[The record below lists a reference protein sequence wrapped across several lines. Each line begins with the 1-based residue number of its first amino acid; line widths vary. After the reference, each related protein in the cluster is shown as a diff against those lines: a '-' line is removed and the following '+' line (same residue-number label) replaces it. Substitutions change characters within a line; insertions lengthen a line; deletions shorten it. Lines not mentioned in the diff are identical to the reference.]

1 MASMVVFIDGE
12 PAKKEYRHFRIKTVE
27 GANDFASMNEVL
39 SRRFLRT
46 QREKEEERWP
56 LPDLVL
62 VDGGPEQL
70 RFARAAMLATGIEVP
85 MFGLAKR
92 LEEIYLPERPDP
104 IRLDPRSPALH
115 LIQRV
120 RDESHRFAI
129 THHRNLRAKSGVHSR
144 LEDVPG
150 IGPGRR
156 RALLAHFRT
165 MKAIGEATEEELTRV
180 KGISAPAAR
189 SLYLALHADTQ
200 IDPAEN
206 IDNQA

>member
-1 MASMVVFIDGE
+1 
-12 PAKKEYRHFRIKTVE
+12 
-27 GANDFASMNEVL
+27 
-39 SRRFLRT
+39 
-46 QREKEEERWP
+46 
-56 LPDLVL
+56 
-62 VDGGPEQL
+62 
-70 RFARAAMLATGIEVP
+70 

-92 LEEIYLPERPDP
+92 LEEIYLPDRPEP
-104 IRLDPRSPALH
+104 IRLDARSPALH

-165 MKAIGEATEEELTRV
+165 MKAIGEATEEELMKV
-180 KGISAPAAR
+180 KGIPAPAAR
-189 SLYLALHADTQ
+189 SLYLALHADAQ
-200 IDPAEN
+200 IDPV
-206 IDNQA
+206 